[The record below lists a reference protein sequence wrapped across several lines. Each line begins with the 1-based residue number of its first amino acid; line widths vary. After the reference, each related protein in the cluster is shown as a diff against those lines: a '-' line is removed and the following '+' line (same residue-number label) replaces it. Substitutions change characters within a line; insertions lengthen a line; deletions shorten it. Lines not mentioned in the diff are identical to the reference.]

1 MQEIEKLLEN
11 MLITRVD
18 HLPIVA
24 AFCRRVGLVETINR
38 IVPTQMD
45 VDVGTVVQAM
55 VLDTLSG
62 RSPLYRLAD
71 FFKHQDS
78 ELLLGL
84 PLASSA
90 FNDTSVGRAMD
101 AIFEVGAEKLFNE
114 VAFQACRRFP
124 LDMSKVH
131 FDTTSVNL
139 WGDYDLCCPDS
150 GTINI
155 THGHGKDHGPDLKQF
170 LIKMLCVGRNIPI
183 LGGCADGNTS
193 DKTVNNEV
201 LSRISKHMA
210 KHGLAPG
217 AFLYIADAAM
227 VTENNLRVIE
237 KNAFLSRLPFSYNE
251 ASRVV
256 AESVTEDCWEHVGAL
271 NETPTTD
278 NRPPAQYRLAEKTVT
293 LYGQQYRA
301 VVVHSSAHD
310 KRRTKRIE
318 REIEKSET
326 TLRKLLAEEISREY
340 FCRADAE
347 QAALRVR
354 DSATELHHLETSV
367 NELVRYARGR
377 PKKNQSRNIA
387 SVHYVLDAKVRPNME
402 HIERK
407 RLEAGCFVLLSNV
420 ALQGDAAQTG
430 ADLLRAYKE
439 QHGIE
444 RNFSF
449 LKDPL
454 IVNDMFLK
462 KPERIEVLGAILLM
476 ALLVWNLIEHTLRQH
491 VSKNNTELPGWDN
504 KQTHRPT
511 AFMMSTMFSGLQ
523 IVKVGATFYLTTPLT
538 HVQRRY
544 LQALCLEQ
552 QHLLT
557 PSQPLRIRLNKSSP

>member
-1 MQEIEKLLEN
+1 MQEIDKLLEN
-11 MLITRVD
+11 MKVTRID
-18 HLPIVA
+18 HLSIVA
-24 AFCRRVGLVETINR
+24 AFCRRIGLMETINR

-45 VDVGTVVQAM
+45 VDVGTIVQAM

-71 FFKHQDS
+71 FFKHQDT
-78 ELLLGL
+78 ELLLGRN
-84 PLASSA
+84 LADSV

-101 AIFEVGAEKLFNE
+101 AIFEVGAEKLFGE

-131 FDTTSVNL
+131 FDTTSVNI
-139 WGDYDLCCPDS
+139 WGNYDQCSADS
-150 GTINI
+150 DKINI
-155 THGHGKDHGPDLKQF
+155 TYGHSKDHRPDLKQF
-170 LIKMLCVGRNIPI
+170 MIKMLCVGRNIPI
-183 LGGCADGNTS
+183 LGGCIDGNTS
-193 DKTVNNEV
+193 DKTANNEL

-210 KHGLAPG
+210 KHGLSPG

-227 VTENNLRVIE
+227 VTEENLRAIGENV
-237 KNAFLSRLPFSYNE
+237 FVTRLPFSYNE

-256 AESVTEDCWEHVGAL
+256 AESVAEDCWEQVGAL
-271 NETPTTD
+271 NETPST
-278 NRPPAQYRLAEKTVT
+278 NKRPPAHYRLAEKSVT

-310 KRRTKRIE
+310 KRRQKRIE
-318 REIEKSET
+318 REIQKSAT
-326 TLRKLLAEEISREY
+326 TSRKLLADETIREY

-347 QAALRVR
+347 HAALRVR
-354 DSATELHHLETSV
+354 ESVTQLHYIETSV
-367 NELVRYARGR
+367 CEKVRYARGR
-377 PKKNQSRNIA
+377 PKKDQSRNIA
-387 SVHYVLDAKVRPNME
+387 AKYYVVDAKVQPNLE
-402 HIERK
+402 HIEQK
-407 RLEAGCFVLLSNV
+407 LKEAGCFVLLCNV
-420 ALQGDAAQTG
+420 PREGNTAQTG

-439 QHGIE
+439 QYGIE

-476 ALLVWNLIEHTLRQH
+476 ALLISNLIEHALRQH
-491 VSKNNTELPGWDN
+491 VLENDVELPGWDN
-504 KQTHRPT
+504 KKTRRPT

-523 IVKVGATFYLTTPLT
+523 IVRFGAICRLAMPLT
-538 HVQRRY
+538 DVQCQY
-544 LQALCLEQ
+544 LQALGLKL
-552 QHLLT
+552 QHLLS
-557 PSQPLRIRLNKSSP
+557 PSPPSSYG